1 MTTEADLG
9 YGLIYEIYYSGI
21 YTAVSEAFDIQ
32 PGEETAD
39 RVDATHYQS
48 PGRRRERIAG
58 LIDVGTGTVQ
68 FNFKPNNS
76 THQMLRALKA
86 SGDAVNHRI
95 TYPDGETCVFAAIV
109 TGISQALPIDDRMTA
124 SFTFEVSGDETWTS

>member
-9 YGLIYEIYYSGI
+9 YGLTYEIYHNGLYVKVAEL
-21 YTAVSEAFDIQ
+21 YDLQ

-39 RVDATHYQS
+39 RVDATHYES

-58 LIDVGTGTVQ
+58 LIDVGTGTGS

-76 THQMLRALKA
+76 THQMLRARKLA
-86 SGDAVNHRI
+86 ADATNHRI
-95 TYPDGETCVFAAIV
+95 TYPDGETCVYPAIV

-124 SFTFEVSGDETWTS
+124 SFTFEVSGDETWA